1 MQFQTSG
8 CIILE
13 DETMYTEDRR
23 MSEEKYNEDLWE
35 NHYHIGVEKVDEQH
49 DKLFSIARRIAKREF
64 DSCISK
70 KPL

>member
-1 MQFQTSG
+1 
-8 CIILE
+8 
-13 DETMYTEDRR
+13 